1 MLTVLPGARGLTD
14 LREVLAYLDAGPERR
29 DYSVIGRF
37 APPEAVGRCIYCNHC
52 QPCPAGIQ
60 IGLANKYYDL
70 ARLGDA
76 LAADHY
82 RTLEHRA
89 GECVGCGHCDAR
101 CPFGVRQSERMG
113 KIAACFGE

>member
-1 MLTVLPGARGLTD
+1 M
-14 LREVLAYLDAGPERR
+14 
-29 DYSVIGRF
+29 
-37 APPEAVGRCIYCNHC
+37 
-52 QPCPAGIQ
+52 GIQ

-113 KIAACFGE
+113 EIAAYFGE